1 MQLFIEIWID
11 VPRVFSMFGWN
22 KGQNCLINQAKPIV
36 EPHDMITGL
45 VLKIHQIILLNHA
58 RCLKDF
64 AFFMNEEIT
73 YRYINI

>member
-11 VPRVFSMFGWN
+11 VPRVFSMFGLN

-45 VLKIHQIILLNHA
+45 VLKIHQISKSYEM
-58 RCLKDF
+58 LKSYSF
-64 AFFMNEEIT
+64 S
-73 YRYINI
+73 